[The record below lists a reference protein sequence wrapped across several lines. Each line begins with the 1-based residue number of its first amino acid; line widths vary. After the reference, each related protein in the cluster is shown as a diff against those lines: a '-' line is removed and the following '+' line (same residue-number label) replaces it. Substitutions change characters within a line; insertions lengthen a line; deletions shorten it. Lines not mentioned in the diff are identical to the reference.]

1 MMNQKKTGS
10 QKKMISPMMKNE
22 KSNPTTLKDEL
33 IDNLPLRKFEGQI
46 HLIENLQQFHSIK
59 SLLKSFN
66 EFGFDTETRP
76 SFRKGK
82 INKVALLQLATH
94 EHAFIFR
101 LNKIGIP
108 GFLKFILEDSKTL
121 KIGVAIR
128 DDLKAINRICPLEPD
143 GYVDLQQYVINFNI
157 GDKSLKKITAQVLGF
172 RISKRFQTSNWEE
185 ENLSLQQLE
194 YAATD
199 AWVCFEI
206 YKKLNHIGYSRI

>member
-1 MMNQKKTGS
+1 MKTGS
-10 QKKMISPMMKNE
+10 LKKMILLMMKND
-22 KSNPTTLKDEL
+22 NNFQTTINNEL
-33 IDNLPLRKFEGQI
+33 IDNLPLKKFEGQI
-46 HLIENLQQFHSIK
+46 HLIENLPQFHSIK
-59 SLLKSFN
+59 PLLKSCN

-101 LNKIGIP
+101 LNKIGVP
-108 GFLKFILEDSKTL
+108 GFLKFILEDSRIT

-128 DDLKAINRICPLEPD
+128 DDLKAINRISTLRPD
-143 GYVDLQQYVINFNI
+143 GFIDLQQYVTHFNI
-157 GDKSLKKITAQVLGF
+157 ADKSLKKITAQVLGF

-185 ENLSLQQLE
+185 ETLSLQQLE

-199 AWVCFEI
+199 AWVCLEI
-206 YKKLNHIGYSRI
+206 YKKLNHKKYPGI